1 MTAPTVTTS
10 PLASVRAAL
19 KDLQPAARS
28 TADVLDDLQVLAKAL
43 EADRKP
49 RPGEARDPVVRHLAA
64 AVIHLTRAGQPRG
77 ISLELGTRA
86 AVGELEQVVYFLGG
100 AS

>member
-10 PLASVRAAL
+10 PLDAIRAAL
-19 KDLQPAARS
+19 EDLRRPPRA
-28 TADVLDDLQVLAKAL
+28 TVDVLDDLRVLAKAL

-49 RPGEARDPVVRHLAA
+49 RPGEPRDPVVRHLGA
-64 AVIHLTRAGQPRG
+64 AVIHLTRAGQPGG

-100 AS
+100 MS

>member
-28 TADVLDDLQVLAKAL
+28 MVDVLDDLQVLAKAL
-43 EADRKP
+43 EADRTSP
-49 RPGEARDPVVRHLAA
+49 R
-64 AVIHLTRAGQPRG
+64 
-77 ISLELGTRA
+77 SLRRSSKGFT
-86 AVGELEQVVYFLGG
+86 
-100 AS
+100 